1 MMKKTK
7 KVVVEWKYVNII
19 INTHRKVSKIVMKQV
34 RMTQIANKYRV
45 QLRRTMLG
53 HQMNIRFVII
63 TKEEEQ
69 NNIDDFLSSSK
80 TSSMLKATRT
90 SDKIQPLVSVSVLS
104 HKIK

>member
-1 MMKKTK
+1 
-7 KVVVEWKYVNII
+7 
-19 INTHRKVSKIVMKQV
+19 
-34 RMTQIANKYRV
+34 
-45 QLRRTMLG
+45 MLG

-69 NNIDDFLSSSK
+69 NNIDDFLSSSN

-90 SDKIQPLVSVSVLS
+90 SDKIQTLVSVSVLS

>member
-1 MMKKTK
+1 
-7 KVVVEWKYVNII
+7 
-19 INTHRKVSKIVMKQV
+19 
-34 RMTQIANKYRV
+34 
-45 QLRRTMLG
+45 MLG